1 MNCLYYGDC
10 LTIMRDMPENSID
23 LVYLDP
29 PFNSNRDYSA
39 IYKDETGLP
48 LPDQVSAFQDTWS
61 MDAERE
67 LAIRKMPILMRESG
81 LDDEATEF
89 LKAWMKTLRNGDGK
103 LLAYISYMT
112 ERLLPLKRILK
123 PTGSIYFHC
132 DPTASHYIKVMMDAI
147 FGYENFCN
155 EIIWHYDGP
164 QRPSRKKFGAKHD
177 VILRYSASEKY
188 YADADEIIPPQ
199 KVDAEGLKKYKKTSD
214 GQYYYTTPR
223 GDYTDKSIER
233 LDKEGRI
240 EYTSSGKVR
249 VRYFLHSDD
258 VGQWWRKKQR
268 HDVWSDI
275 VSLGHAG
282 GNEKIGYSTQKP
294 LDLLNRIIKASSK
307 SGDVIFD
314 PFCGCATTIEAA
326 HELGRKW
333 IGIDIAIHAIKRVAK
348 VRLQDRLGLEE
359 GKDFTITGVPHSL
372 EGAHDMWDRDKFHF
386 QKWAVEQVDGF
397 VTSRKTGDGGID
409 GRLYFSLTQE
419 RDLKYS
425 LQSMVLEV
433 KGGKNIN
440 VNTVR
445 DLRGVLERDDALMA
459 GLIVMADLSP
469 RKAANFAKEMAEAGH
484 LEVGGVSYPKMQIL
498 SVPEI
503 LQGKRFHT
511 PSIAKSKEQSEP
523 NLPLG

>member
-61 MDAERE
+61 MDADRAK
-67 LAIRKMPILMRESG
+67 AINNMPVLMRESG

-89 LKAWMKTLRNGDGK
+89 LKAWMKTLKKGDNK

-112 ERLLPLKRILK
+112 ERLLPIKRILK
-123 PTGSIYFHC
+123 PTGSIYLHC
-132 DPTASHYIKVMMDAI
+132 DPTASHYIKVMMDGI
-147 FGYENFCN
+147 FGSDRFLN
-155 EIIWHYDGP
+155 EVIWWYDTGGMSKT
-164 QRPSRKKFGAKHD
+164 RYSRKHD
-177 VILRYSASEKY
+177 VILY
-188 YADADEIIPPQ
+188 YANG
-199 KVDAEGLKKYKKTSD
+199 KKWTFNVDKIMTEKNESQRK
-214 GQYYYTTPR
+214 
-223 GDYTDKSIER
+223 R
-233 LDKEGRI
+233 LEF
-240 EYTSSGKVR
+240 S
-249 VRYFLHSDD
+249 
-258 VGQWWRKKQR
+258 KKQGKNSTYR
-268 HDVWSDI
+268 LTSPLKYPHDVFQM
-275 VSLGHAG
+275 HAI
-282 GNEKIGYSTQKP
+282 NPKAKERVGYSTQKP
-294 LDLLNRIIKASSK
+294 LTLLERIIEASSNP
-307 SGDVIFD
+307 GDVVFD

-326 HELGRKW
+326 HKLGRKW
-333 IGIDIAIHAIKRVAK
+333 IGIDIAIHAIKRVAR
-348 VRLQDRLGLEE
+348 VRLEDRLGLEE
-359 GKDFTITGVPHSL
+359 GKDFVIAGVPHSL

-409 GRLYFSLTQE
+409 GRLYFSQTQE
-419 RDLKYS
+419 RDLEYS

-440 VNTVR
+440 INTVR
-445 DLRGVLERDDALMA
+445 DLRGVLERDSALMA

-484 LEVGGVSYPKMQIL
+484 LEVGGVSYARMQIL

-523 NLPLG
+523 NLRLG